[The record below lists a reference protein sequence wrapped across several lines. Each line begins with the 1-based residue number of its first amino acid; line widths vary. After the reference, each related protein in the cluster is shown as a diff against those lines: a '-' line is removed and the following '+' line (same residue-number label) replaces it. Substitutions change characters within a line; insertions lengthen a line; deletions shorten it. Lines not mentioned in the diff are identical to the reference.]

1 MSSFIFDSAKN
12 NEWKLFH
19 DSVTLLRITQNNQR
33 KHACPQQLIERI
45 PFCIT
50 C

>member
-19 DSVTLLRITQNNQR
+19 DSVTVLNLQNNQR